1 MSAAARSLFV
11 FSIYLFVLGLLLV
24 VAPNFLLGLFFVPAT
39 HEVWVRVVG
48 LLAVLLGFYYFKAA
62 GAEFRMFF
70 GWTVV
75 TRIAMFVVF
84 LLFAITGMG
93 PPALVLF
100 GLVDL
105 VGAVW
110 TMVALR
116 EDPEMKIPG
125 MLD

>member
-1 MSAAARSLFV
+1 MSAAARSLYV
-11 FSIYLFVLGLLLV
+11 FSIYAFVVGVLLIL
-24 VAPNFLLGLFFVPAT
+24 APNLLLGLFFIPAT

-48 LLAVLLGFYYFKAA
+48 LLVVLLGFQYFKSA

-75 TRIAMFVVF
+75 TRIAVFVVF
-84 LLFAITGMG
+84 LLFAITGLG

-105 VGAVW
+105 IGAVW